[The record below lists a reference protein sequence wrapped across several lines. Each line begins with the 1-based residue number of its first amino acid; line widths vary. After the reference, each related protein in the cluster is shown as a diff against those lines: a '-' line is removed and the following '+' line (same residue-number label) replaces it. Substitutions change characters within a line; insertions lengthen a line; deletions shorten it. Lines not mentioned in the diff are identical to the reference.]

1 MFLAIFILFFA
12 GVNQGLQNWV
22 ILPSFN
28 TLEQRQ
34 ARTELQRVADAI
46 QREVEHLELLATDWS
61 IWDDTYQFA
70 QDHNKNFQNSN
81 LTLSTLSENSGINLV
96 YIYDTQGKVVWG
108 GAHAALLGGDIEL
121 EGFPI
126 NAPPKNPELLKHNS
140 LESSHAGIHFS
151 SFGPIIIASKPILT
165 SQGQGPMAGTL
176 IMGRFLDD
184 ALLKKLAKQTRVK
197 FKAKSVNALISHGP
211 QEGHVNE
218 LSMGPEAIVVIDE
231 KALEIRG
238 VVSGLD
244 HSQALSIV
252 ATIPREIMAQGLKAA
267 ALASISIQICFLLLC
282 LILYLAFYYYTQGI
296 RVSND
301 RIMELVASRTLELK
315 LAKEEAEELSVAAA
329 AANQS
334 KSVFLANMSH
344 EIRTPMNAIIN
355 LSYLCLQKEMTG
367 KSRDYVDKVHG
378 SAKALLRIIND
389 ILDFSKVEAGKMNI
403 ENIDF
408 STCGLIEQLA
418 LLDVIKKKDRDVQ
431 LVFDVDPLVPKS
443 LKGDVL
449 RIHQIML
456 NFLSNAIK
464 FTLVG
469 KIVLS
474 IRVLEQDSENVTL
487 KFMVED
493 SGIGMPQEVADKMS
507 EPFVQADTSTTRR
520 FGGTG
525 LGLVIC
531 KQLIQLMGGSFQFLS
546 EEGKGTQAF
555 FILRLGVGEIESP
568 VPASA
573 MKALLLVKNKSLLQS
588 IDNTLTA
595 AGASVTGMSEL
606 NIEFDNLDD
615 FNVLLIDDSFPIL
628 KVRALCDELK
638 RQEKQIK
645 LVLLNKHDQLP
656 EELNSDLILNFKK
669 PVYLFGLMETL
680 DRGSKPDA
688 EHELFN
694 LSSLLFEKIGR
705 QNILLADD
713 NELNQDIIID
723 LLADCGSSV
732 EIANNGQE
740 ALVLLEHGLF
750 DVVLM
755 DIQMPV
761 MDGIEATQRIR
772 QDSRWKNM
780 PIIALT
786 ASATQSDIEGGMAIG
801 MSEYLTKPIVPEELF
816 DSLSRWCTLK
826 PEQDVFNGAS
836 VKELMVKE
844 QVAKELLITTSDERP
859 VKVMPETLTG
869 PETPKVELIG
879 LDINAGLKTCN
890 GKESL
895 LRKLLAKFS
904 VKYQCLHEDIVQALG
919 EGDSVK
925 AKSIVH
931 NLTGV
936 SANIGALQLADVA
949 RKIDDALISEVL
961 TGDSAAIKLLG
972 NHLQQVHTSI
982 EQYLAST

>member
-1 MFLAIFILFFA
+1 MFLVIFILFFA

-28 TLEQRQ
+28 TLEQHQ
-34 ARTELQRVADAI
+34 AETELQRVADAI

-70 QDHNKNFQNSN
+70 QDQNESFKASN

-96 YIYDTQGKVVWG
+96 FIYDAQGKKVWG
-108 GAHAALLGGDIEL
+108 GAYATLLGGDVEL
-121 EGFPI
+121 DSFPKSG
-126 NAPPKNPELLKHNS
+126 PPKNSDLLKHTS
-140 LESSHAGIHFS
+140 LKSSRAGIHFS
-151 SFGPIIIASKPILT
+151 SFGPIILASKPILT
-165 SQGQGPMAGTL
+165 SRGEGPMAGTL

-218 LSMGPEAIVVIDE
+218 LLMDPGAITVIDE
-231 KALEIRG
+231 KVIEIRG
-238 VVSGLD
+238 LVSGLD
-244 HSQALSIV
+244 HNQALSII
-252 ATIPREIMAQGLKAA
+252 ATIPREIMAQGLKAT
-267 ALASISIQICFLLLC
+267 ALASVSIQISFLLLC

-315 LAKEEAEELSVAAA
+315 LAKEEAEELSIAAA
-329 AANQS
+329 AANES

-355 LSYLCLQKEMTG
+355 LSYLCLQREMAG
-367 KSRDYVDKVHG
+367 KPRDYVEKVHG
-378 SAKALLRIIND
+378 SAKALLGIIND

-403 ENIDF
+403 EKLDF
-408 STCGLIEQLA
+408 SMNGLIEQLA

-469 KIVLS
+469 EIVLS
-474 IRVLEQDSENVTL
+474 IQVLEQDDENVTL

-493 SGIGMPQEVADKMS
+493 TGIGMPQEVADKMS

-555 FILRLGVGEIESP
+555 FILKLGMGDIEPS
-568 VPASA
+568 VASSD
-573 MKALLLVKNKSLLQS
+573 MTALLLVNDKSLLQS

-595 AGASVTGMSEL
+595 AGASVIGLLEL
-606 NIEFDNLDD
+606 EIEFDNLSN

-628 KVRALCDELK
+628 KVRTLCEELK
-638 RQEKQIK
+638 HQEKQIK
-645 LVLLNKHDQLP
+645 VVLLSKQDHLP
-656 EELNSDLILNFKK
+656 EELNGDYVLNFKK
-669 PVYLFGLMETL
+669 PVYLSGLMETL
-680 DRGSKPDA
+680 DKVNKPEA

-705 QNILLADD
+705 QNILLAED

-723 LLADCGSSV
+723 LLADCGSNV
-732 EIANNGQE
+732 DIANNGKE
-740 ALVLLEHGLF
+740 ALILLNSRAF

-761 MDGIEATQRIR
+761 MDGIEATQKIR
-772 QDSRWKNM
+772 QNSLWKNI

-786 ASATQSDIEGGMAIG
+786 ANATQSDIEGGMAIG
-801 MSEYLTKPIVPEELF
+801 MSEYLTKPIIPEELF
-816 DSLSRWCTLK
+816 ASLARWCTLK
-826 PEQDVFNGAS
+826 QE
-836 VKELMVKE
+836 ELVT
-844 QVAKELLITTSDERP
+844 VAEGKSLIEKPDELHSILGQAETS
-859 VKVMPETLTG
+859 M
-869 PETPKVELIG
+869 VELKG
-879 LDINAGLKTCN
+879 LNIQAGLKTCN

-895 LRKLLAKFS
+895 FKKLLAKFS
-904 VKYQCLHEDIVQALG
+904 SKYQSLHEDVVQALS
-919 EGDSVK
+919 EGDRLK
-925 AKSIVH
+925 AKSIIH

-949 RKIDDALISEVL
+949 RKIDDALVTEIL
-961 TGDSAAIKLLG
+961 TGDSAQIKLLS
-972 NHLQQVHTSI
+972 NHLQQVHISI
-982 EQYLAST
+982 EQYLANE

>member
-34 ARTELQRVADAI
+34 AETELQRVADAI

-70 QDHNKNFQNSN
+70 QDQNESFKGSN

-96 YIYDTQGKVVWG
+96 FIYDIKGKIVWG
-108 GAHAALLGGDIEL
+108 GAYATLLGGNVEL
-121 EGFPI
+121 DSFPK
-126 NAPPKNPELLKHNS
+126 NGPPKNSDLLKHTS
-140 LESSHAGIHFS
+140 LESSRAGIHFS
-151 SFGPIIIASKPILT
+151 SFGPIILASKPILT
-165 SQGQGPMAGTL
+165 SQGEGPMAGTL

-197 FKAKSVNALISHGP
+197 FKAKSVNALIPHGTE
-211 QEGHVNE
+211 EGHINE
-218 LSMGPEAIVVIDE
+218 LLMGPGAMTVIDE
-231 KALEIRG
+231 KAIEIRG
-238 VVSGLD
+238 MVSGLD
-244 HSQALSIV
+244 HNQALSLI

-267 ALASISIQICFLLLC
+267 ALASVSIQISFLLLC

-315 LAKEEAEELSVAAA
+315 LAKEEAEELSIAAA
-329 AANQS
+329 AANES

-355 LSYLCLQKEMTG
+355 LSYLCLQKEMNN
-367 KSRDYVDKVHG
+367 KPRDYVEKVHG

-403 ENIDF
+403 EKLDF
-408 STCGLIEQLA
+408 SMCSLIEQLA

-469 KIVLS
+469 EIVLS
-474 IRVLEQDSENVTL
+474 IRVLEQDDENVTL

-493 SGIGMPQEVADKMS
+493 TGIGMPQEVADKMS

-555 FILRLGVGEIESP
+555 FILKLGVGDIEPS
-568 VPASA
+568 VLSSD
-573 MKALLLVKNKSLLQS
+573 MKALLLVNDKSLLQS

-595 AGASVTGMSEL
+595 AGASVIGLPEL
-606 NIEFDNLDD
+606 DIEFDNLSD
-615 FNVLLIDDSFPIL
+615 FNVLLIDDSFPVL

-638 RQEKQIK
+638 HQEKQIK
-645 LVLLNKHDQLP
+645 VVLLNKQDHLP
-656 EELNSDLILNFKK
+656 EELNNDYVLNFKK
-669 PVYLFGLMETL
+669 PVYLSGLMETL
-680 DRGSKPDA
+680 DKVNKPEA

-705 QNILLADD
+705 QNILLAED

-723 LLADCGSSV
+723 LLADCGSNV
-732 EIANNGQE
+732 DIANNGKE
-740 ALVLLEHGLF
+740 ALILLNSRSF

-761 MDGIEATQRIR
+761 MDGIEATQKIR
-772 QDSRWKNM
+772 QNPRWKNI

-786 ASATQSDIEGGMAIG
+786 ANATQSDIEGGMAIG
-801 MSEYLTKPIVPEELF
+801 MSEYLTKPIIPEELF
-816 DSLSRWCTLK
+816 ASLARWCTLK
-826 PEQDVFNGAS
+826 QEEELITA
-836 VKELMVKE
+836 VKETCLTEKPDEIHGVLGQIE
-844 QVAKELLITTSDERP
+844 TSA
-859 VKVMPETLTG
+859 
-869 PETPKVELIG
+869 VELKG
-879 LDINAGLKTCN
+879 LDIQAGLKTCN

-895 LRKLLAKFS
+895 FKKLLVKFTG
-904 VKYQCLHEDIVQALG
+904 KYQGLHEEVVQALNG
-919 EGDSVK
+919 GDSIK

-949 RKIDDALISEVL
+949 RKIDDALVTEIL
-961 TGDSAAIKLLG
+961 TGDSAQIKLLS
-972 NHLQQVHTSI
+972 NHLQQVHVSI
-982 EQYLAST
+982 EQYLANE

>member
-34 ARTELQRVADAI
+34 AKTELQRVADAI

-70 QDHNKNFQNSN
+70 QDQNENFRGSN

-96 YIYDTQGKVVWG
+96 FIYDVQERVVWG
-108 GAHAALLGGDIEL
+108 GAYATLLGGSVEL
-121 EGFPI
+121 DSFPKSG
-126 NAPPKNPELLKHNS
+126 PPKNFELLKHSS
-140 LESSHAGIHFS
+140 LESSRAGIHFS
-151 SFGPIIIASKPILT
+151 SFGPIILASKPILT
-165 SQGQGPMAGTL
+165 SQGKGPMAGTL

-197 FKAKSVNALISHGP
+197 FKAKSVSALISHGT
-211 QEGHVNE
+211 QEAHVNE
-218 LSMGPEAIVVIDE
+218 LLMGPGAITVIDE
-231 KALEIRG
+231 KAIEIQG
-238 VVSGLD
+238 MFSGLD
-244 HSQALSIV
+244 HNQALSIT

-267 ALASISIQICFLLLC
+267 ALASVSIQISFLLLC

-315 LAKEEAEELSVAAA
+315 LAKEEAEKLSIAAA
-329 AANQS
+329 AANES

-355 LSYLCLQKEMTG
+355 LSYLCLQREMAG
-367 KSRDYVDKVHG
+367 KPRDYVEKVHG
-378 SAKALLRIIND
+378 SAKALLGIIND
-389 ILDFSKVEAGKMNI
+389 ILDFSKVEAGKMDI
-403 ENIDF
+403 EKLDF
-408 STCGLIEQLA
+408 SMCGLIEQLA

-474 IRVLEQDSENVTL
+474 IRVVEQDNENVIL

-493 SGIGMPQEVADKMS
+493 TGIGMPQEVADKMS
-507 EPFVQADTSTTRR
+507 EPFTQADTSTTRR

-555 FILRLGVGEIESP
+555 FILKLGMGSVEPSEPPID
-568 VPASA
+568 
-573 MKALLLVKNKSLLQS
+573 MKALLLVNDKSLLQS

-595 AGASVTGMSEL
+595 AGASVIGL
-606 NIEFDNLDD
+606 QALDVEFDNLSD

-628 KVRALCDELK
+628 KVRALCDEL
-638 RQEKQIK
+638 RHQDKQIK
-645 LVLLNKHDQLP
+645 VVLLNKQDHLP
-656 EELNSDLILNFKK
+656 EELSNDHVLNFKK
-669 PVYLFGLMETL
+669 PVYLSGLMETL
-680 DRGSKPDA
+680 DKVNKPEP

-705 QNILLADD
+705 QNILLAED

-723 LLADCGSSV
+723 LLADCGSNV
-732 EIANNGQE
+732 DIANNGKE
-740 ALVLLEHGLF
+740 ALILLGSRSI

-761 MDGIEATQRIR
+761 MDGIEATQKIR
-772 QDSRWKNM
+772 QNPHWKNI

-786 ASATQSDIEGGMAIG
+786 ANATQSDIEGGMAIG
-801 MSEYLTKPIVPEELF
+801 MSEYLTKPIIPEELF
-816 DSLSRWCTLK
+816 ASLARWCTLK
-826 PEQDVFNGAS
+826 EEVVKDQTNNGQLITAEATES
-836 VKELMVKE
+836 VKEKSDDIHESLEPTV
-844 QVAKELLITTSDERP
+844 QLSAEL
-859 VKVMPETLTG
+859 K
-869 PETPKVELIG
+869 G
-879 LDINAGLKTCN
+879 LDIQAGLKTCN

-895 LRKLLAKFS
+895 FKKLLVKFS
-904 VKYQCLHEDIVQALG
+904 SKYQGLHTEVVQALN

-949 RKIDDALISEVL
+949 RKIDDALATEIL
-961 TGDSAAIKLLG
+961 KGDSAQIKLLC
-972 NHLQQVHTSI
+972 NHLQQVHISI
-982 EQYLAST
+982 EQYLASE